1 VSAVSDIGPEYA
13 PEKAHAETR
22 GEALRAEMPYI
33 AMLLGAFVGIAIN
46 DFTGRQTILYWQL
59 LAPAYALICIIVGW
73 EQGGPT
79 ASRTRLVRTQA
90 IHWLAC
96 FLAMR
101 LLFLPQ
107 VRGVLNDNATGLSL
121 LTVLALS
128 TFLAGLHSSIWRI
141 SAVGI
146 LLALAVPGAA
156 WLEQSAL
163 LLSAEAL
170 LALGLGAL
178 FFWVRSKMRK

>member
-1 VSAVSDIGPEYA
+1 MSDTGPEFV
-13 PEKAHAETR
+13 PNTAHAET
-22 GEALRAEMPYI
+22 GGHALRAELPYI
-33 AMLLGAFVGIAIN
+33 AMLLGGFVGIAIH
-46 DFTGRQTILYWQL
+46 DFIGSPAILYWQL
-59 LAPAYALICIIVGW
+59 LTPAYALICIVAGW
-73 EQGGPT
+73 EDGGET
-79 ASRTRLVRTQA
+79 ASRTRLIKTQS

-96 FLAMR
+96 FVAMR

-128 TFLAGLHSSIWRI
+128 TFLAGVHANIWRI
-141 SAVGI
+141 SLVGL

-163 LLSAEAL
+163 GLSIAGL
-170 LALGLGAL
+170 LALGAVAL
-178 FFWVRSKMRK
+178 FYWVRSRMRK